1 MYHFEPVLGG
11 ASAILDVPRSTL
23 EERKS
28 GPGARGVRIWNV
40 KRGTWNL
47 ERVKARMTSVE
58 PLLRTIE
65 ASKTYQSEGG
75 SVRAVKRA
83 SLEIYPGEFLAV
95 TGPSGCGKSTLLH
108 LLGGMDRSS
117 EGEVWYGDLPLHQM
131 SETQLTRFRRREV
144 GFVFQ
149 FFYLL
154 PTLTVLE
161 NVELPLELVG
171 GSSSRRR
178 ALDLLEL
185 VGLSRRSA
193 SFPGQLSGG
202 EMQRAAVA
210 RALVAGPRLLLADE
224 PTGNL
229 DTDNGEIVL
238 HKMQELA
245 GRTDTAV
252 VIATHSGGAASFAD
266 RTIGMRDGQL
276 VSSE

>member
-1 MYHFEPVLGG
+1 M
-11 ASAILDVPRSTL
+11 
-23 EERKS
+23 
-28 GPGARGVRIWNV
+28 
-40 KRGTWNL
+40 
-47 ERVKARMTSVE
+47 E

-65 ASKTYQSEGG
+65 ASKTYQHEGG
-75 SVRAVKRA
+75 RVRAVQRA
-83 SLEIYPGEFLAV
+83 SLEIHPGEFLAV
-95 TGPSGCGKSTLLH
+95 TGSSGCGKSTLLH
-108 LLGGMDRSS
+108 LLGGMDQPT
-117 EGEVWYGDLPLHQM
+117 EGEIWYGDLPLHRL
-131 SETQLTRFRRREV
+131 SETRLTRFRRSEV

-161 NVELPLELVG
+161 NVELPLELLG
-171 GSSSRRR
+171 DSSSRRR

-185 VGLSRRSA
+185 VGLSNRST

-210 RALVAGPRLLLADE
+210 RALVARPRLLLADE

-238 HKMQELA
+238 ARMQELA
-245 GRTDTAV
+245 GQTDTAV
-252 VIATHSGGAASFAD
+252 VMATHSREAASFAD

-276 VSSE
+276 VSGE

>member
-1 MYHFEPVLGG
+1 
-11 ASAILDVPRSTL
+11 
-23 EERKS
+23 
-28 GPGARGVRIWNV
+28 
-40 KRGTWNL
+40 
-47 ERVKARMTSVE
+47 
-58 PLLRTIE
+58 
-65 ASKTYQSEGG
+65 
-75 SVRAVKRA
+75 
-83 SLEIYPGEFLAV
+83 
-95 TGPSGCGKSTLLH
+95 
-108 LLGGMDRSS
+108 
-117 EGEVWYGDLPLHQM
+117 M

-161 NVELPLELVG
+161 NVELPLELMG
-171 GSSSRRR
+171 GSSSRRK
-178 ALDLLEL
+178 ALDLLEQ

-252 VIATHSGGAASFAD
+252 VIATHSGEAASFAD

>member
-1 MYHFEPVLGG
+1 MSP
-11 ASAILDVPRSTL
+11 
-23 EERKS
+23 
-28 GPGARGVRIWNV
+28 
-40 KRGTWNL
+40 
-47 ERVKARMTSVE
+47 VE
-58 PLLRTIE
+58 PLVRTIE

-75 SVRAVKRA
+75 SVRAVQRA

-108 LLGGMDRSS
+108 LLGGMDLSS
-117 EGEVWYGDLPLHQM
+117 EGEVWYRDLPLHLM
-131 SETQLTRFRRREV
+131 SETQLTRFRRTEV

-161 NVELPLELVG
+161 NVALPLELMG

-185 VGLSRRSA
+185 VGLFGRSA

-202 EMQRAAVA
+202 EMQRVAVA